1 MEIRKIIH
9 VDMDAFY
16 ASVEELDFP
25 ELRGK
30 AIAVGGNAERGVVA
44 AANYEARKFG
54 VKSAMSSRLAAKK
67 CPHLVFVKPRFERY
81 KEISKE
87 IHRIFQRYTDIIEPL
102 SLDEAFLD
110 VTFNKMDIKSATFI
124 AQAIKNDIKN
134 ELNLIAS
141 AGVSYNKFLAKTAS
155 DQDKPDGLFII
166 KPKDGLDF
174 IAQLPIGRFHGVGKV
189 TGEKMKDLGISSGK
203 DLRELSLEFLT
214 TMFGKSGLYFYQI
227 ARGIDHREIIANR
240 ERKSIAIENTFDTDI
255 IKPAEFRL
263 EAKELLTQLWKRYQV
278 KKADKLGKTL
288 NIKIKYYDFIQLTR
302 SHSHRVPISDYE
314 LFESIGFQLIEQVLP
329 LEKPVRLIGFQVS
342 NFELNEKT
350 KEDSQ
355 LTIDF

>member
-1 MEIRKIIH
+1 
-9 VDMDAFY
+9 
-16 ASVEELDFP
+16 
-25 ELRGK
+25 
-30 AIAVGGNAERGVVA
+30 
-44 AANYEARKFG
+44 
-54 VKSAMSSRLAAKK
+54 
-67 CPHLVFVKPRFERY
+67 
-81 KEISKE
+81 
-87 IHRIFQRYTDIIEPL
+87 
-102 SLDEAFLD
+102 
-110 VTFNKMDIKSATFI
+110 
-124 AQAIKNDIKN
+124 
-134 ELNLIAS
+134 
-141 AGVSYNKFLAKTAS
+141 
-155 DQDKPDGLFII
+155 
-166 KPKDGLDF
+166 
-174 IAQLPIGRFHGVGKV
+174 
-189 TGEKMKDLGISSGK
+189 
-203 DLRELSLEFLT
+203 
-214 TMFGKSGLYFYQI
+214 MFGKSGLYFYQI